1 MAPMKEMVKK
11 GTGSGTTW
19 IGLWRAHGM
28 DIDGVEIRS
37 RIDLVLAAICAGC
50 EGGERD
56 GTGNGRKCKR
66 SVCLSESRGKEPK
79 ECVMEP

>member
-1 MAPMKEMVKK
+1 MGNTYFKHRSLHKYTKVA
-11 GTGSGTTW
+11 
-19 IGLWRAHGM
+19 RCQ
-28 DIDGVEIRS
+28 DGVEIRS